1 MIEYINTHQLE
12 FWYLLGAI
20 LMVAEMIMGGTI
32 VTFFAGMA
40 AFSVALVMK
49 FELITLNS
57 MINQVGAFS
66 LFLCIWGV
74 VLWKPVKYLLNL
86 GATKGYNNFEGTA
99 AIVYSD
105 VLGSKKVGEIKWSG
119 AVCKAKL
126 ISSDAELELKKGE
139 SVTINSV
146 ENNIFLV
153 EKV

>member
-1 MIEYINTHQLE
+1 MIEYINAHQLE

-40 AFSVALVMK
+40 AFSVALAMK
-49 FELITLNS
+49 FELITLSS

-66 LFLCIWGV
+66 LFLCIWSV
-74 VLWKPVKYLLNL
+74 VLWKPVKYMLNL
-86 GATKGYNNFEGTA
+86 GVAKGYNNFEGTT
-99 AIVYSD
+99 AIVHSD
-105 VLGSKKVGEIKWSG
+105 ALGSKKVGEIRWSG
-119 AVCKAKL
+119 AICKARL
-126 ISSDAELELKKGE
+126 MSGDAELELKKGD
-139 SVTINSV
+139 SVKINSV